1 MIGGGWEP
9 TPAQELLLAAA
20 LGPESQVAPAW
31 SAWRGA
37 AEGNDLSTL
46 EGGTARLLPLLMPR
60 LSYLP
65 SDDPALPVIR
75 GYYRRS
81 FYHSQLLR
89 HRAAAAIAALAAAG
103 IRTLVSKGG
112 LLGTSYYEH
121 PGLRPMNDFDVL
133 VPRPRASDAI
143 RVLAGAGW
151 QSTMPAPEHLPL
163 AYHAVCFCSPDALDF
178 DLHWHLLPEACFADA
193 DEPAW
198 RAAEPLEIGG
208 VATLALAP
216 TDLLVVVCA
225 HAAHWQPQSP
235 VRWIPDALKIMR
247 HPSTRIDW
255 DRVVMLAERWHVVLH
270 LRDTL
275 GYLGQRWSA
284 PVPAAVLHS
293 LSHARVSGIDRAAYR
308 LLGSMPNRMTYLRRP
323 WVRYRLRTRDR
334 GALGALPQFVRY
346 LQITL
351 GRDSVAGLPSE
362 MLRRYRRWR
371 QDRAQALR

>member
-9 TPAQELLLAAA
+9 TPGQELLLAAA
-20 LGPESQVAPAW
+20 LGPESRTASTW
-31 SAWRGA
+31 SAWRA
-37 AEGNDLSTL
+37 ATGGCDLNTL
-46 EGGTARLLPLLMPR
+46 EAGTARLLPLLMPR
-60 LSYLP
+60 LGYLP
-65 SDDPALPVIR
+65 SDDPALPLIR
-75 GYYRRS
+75 GYYRRTY
-81 FYHSQLLR
+81 YHSQLLR
-89 HRAAAAIAALAAAG
+89 HRAAAAIAALTAAG

-133 VPRPRASDAI
+133 VPSSDAPEAM
-143 RVLAGAGW
+143 RVLAGVGW
-151 QSTMPAPEHLPL
+151 QSTMPGPEHLPL
-163 AYHAVCFCSPDALDF
+163 AYHAVCFCSPDGLDF

-198 RAAEPLEIGG
+198 RAAEPLAING
-208 VATLALAP
+208 VATLGLAP

-235 VRWIPDALKIMR
+235 VRWIADALKIMR
-247 HPSTRIDW
+247 HPSTRVDW

-270 LRDTL
+270 LHDTL
-275 GYLGQRWSA
+275 GYLSQRWLA
-284 PVPAAVLHS
+284 PVPAAVLRS
-293 LSHARVSGIDRAAYR
+293 LSRSRVSDIDRAAYT
-308 LLGSMPNRMTYLRRP
+308 LLGSMPNRVAYLRRP
-323 WVRYRLRTRDR
+323 WVRYRLRTRDC
-334 GALGALPQFVRY
+334 GALGALPQFLRY

-371 QDRAQALR
+371 KDRAHALR